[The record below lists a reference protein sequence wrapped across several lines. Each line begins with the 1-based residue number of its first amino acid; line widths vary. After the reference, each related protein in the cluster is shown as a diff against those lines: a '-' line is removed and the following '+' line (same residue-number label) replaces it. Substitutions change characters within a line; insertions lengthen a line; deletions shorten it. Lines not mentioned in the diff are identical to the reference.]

1 MLPRSGV
8 RERWG
13 EGERGREPELT
24 PLLQLRRCTSNLSG
38 RKVRPQFSQGTKL
51 LLYDS

>member
-38 RKVRPQFSQGTKL
+38 RKVRPQFSQGTRL